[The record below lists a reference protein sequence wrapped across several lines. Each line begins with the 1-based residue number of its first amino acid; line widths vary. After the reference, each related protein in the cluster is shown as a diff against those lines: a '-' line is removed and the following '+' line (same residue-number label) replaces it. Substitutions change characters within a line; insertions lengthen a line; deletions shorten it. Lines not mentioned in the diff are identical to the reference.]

1 MSNILVLLS
10 CLLMPQY
17 PKNADGKK
25 YLFASCMYIWVGGG
39 GWGVGDVNKQN
50 AHSKK
55 KYHFETAPMK
65 CYILPIRGTDFPPSN
80 NGTSLSQQAYS
91 SCNEVSEM
99 KTTTNIV
106 KMGGKVEILRF
117 ISDAQSN
124 ILSFTF
130 FCPTIF
136 LKYSKSTGI
145 YIIITVR
152 FSGGW
157 MATSWCNIKRFS
169 SKCFGSIPR
178 KCSSFLLI
186 INDNDVY
193 FYSAWLINMWFH

>member
-1 MSNILVLLS
+1 
-10 CLLMPQY
+10 MPHHI
-17 PKNADGKK
+17 PKMRMGKK
-25 YLFASCMYIWVGGG
+25 IFTCKLYVHCGWGGG
-39 GWGVGDVNKQN
+39 GWGGWGVGGGGVNKQN
-50 AHSKK
+50 AHAQFFF
-55 KYHFETAPMK
+55 YHFETAPMK
-65 CYILPIRGTDFPPSN
+65 CYILPMRGTDFPPSN
-80 NGTSLSQQAYS
+80 NGTSLSQEAYS